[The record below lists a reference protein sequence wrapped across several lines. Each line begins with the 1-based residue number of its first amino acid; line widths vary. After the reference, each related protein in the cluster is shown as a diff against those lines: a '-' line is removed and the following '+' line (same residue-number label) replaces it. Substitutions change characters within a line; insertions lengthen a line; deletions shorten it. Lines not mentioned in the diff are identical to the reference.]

1 MSDFVQYLVNGLT
14 IGSFLALIALGYSMV
29 YGVLRLINFAHGD
42 VFMVGSFAGLAVLT
56 AVTVTGPLLA
66 LVVLA
71 AIAVGALA
79 SGLLGMGIMK
89 AAYSPLLKAPRISLL
104 IAAIGVSLALQEA
117 VKLLTDAR
125 FQSYPHVLPDANV
138 FDGAVR
144 ISWAQVVLVGVS
156 VALMVGLWLFVTKTV
171 RGTAMR
177 GLAMDA
183 DAARLMGI
191 NVERLIL
198 TTFLI
203 GSMLAGAAG
212 VMYGMY
218 YTQINFATGFLIGL
232 RAFTAAVL
240 GGIGNLPGTMVAGV
254 LIGLVQSFAA
264 GYLSSRWT
272 DVIIFG
278 VLILAL
284 VLRPR
289 GLFGERVSER
299 V

>member
-1 MSDFVQYLVNGLT
+1 VTEFVQYLVNGLT
-14 IGSFLALIALGYSMV
+14 TGSFLALIALGYSMV

-56 AVTVTGPLLA
+56 AVSVSAPLLT

-71 AIAVGALA
+71 AVVAGALA
-79 SGLLGMGIMK
+79 SGLLGVGIMK
-89 AAYSPLLKAPRISLL
+89 AAYAPLLRAPRISLL
-104 IAAIGVSLALQEA
+104 IAAIGVSLALQEI
-117 VKLLTDAR
+117 VKLLTKAR
-125 FQSYPHVLPDANV
+125 FQSYPDVLPDAMLL
-138 FDGAVR
+138 DGRVR
-144 ISWAQVVLVGVS
+144 ISVAQVVLFGLAVL
-156 VALMVGLWLFVTKTV
+156 LMVALWLFVTRTV

-177 GLAMDA
+177 ALAMDP

-198 TTFLI
+198 TTFFI
-203 GSMLAGAAG
+203 GSVLAGAAG

-218 YTQINFATGFLIGL
+218 YTQINFFVGFLIGL

-254 LIGLVQSFAA
+254 LIGLVQSFAS
-264 GYLSSRWT
+264 GYISARWT

-278 VLILAL
+278 LLIAVL

-289 GLFGERVSER
+289 GLFGERVAER

>member
-1 MSDFVQYLVNGLT
+1 VTEFAQYLVNGLT
-14 IGSFLALIALGYSMV
+14 TGSFLALIALGYSMV

-56 AVTVTGPLLA
+56 AVSVSAPLLA
-66 LVVLA
+66 LIVLA
-71 AIAVGALA
+71 AVVAGALA
-79 SGLLGMGIMK
+79 SGVLGVGIMK
-89 AAYSPLLKAPRISLL
+89 AAYAPLLRAPRISLL

-117 VKLLTDAR
+117 VKLLTKAR
-125 FQSYPHVLPDANV
+125 FRSFPDVLPDAMLL
-138 FDGAVR
+138 DGRIR
-144 ISWAQVVLVGVS
+144 ISVAQVALFGLAVL
-156 VALMVGLWLFVTKTV
+156 LMVALWLFVTRTV

-177 GLAMDA
+177 ALAMDA

-198 TTFLI
+198 TTFFI
-203 GSMLAGAAG
+203 GSVLAGAAG

-218 YTQINFATGFLIGL
+218 YTQINFFVGFLIGL

-254 LIGLVQSFAA
+254 LIGLVQSFSA
-264 GYLSSRWT
+264 GYISSRWT

-278 VLILAL
+278 LLIAVL

-289 GLFGERVSER
+289 GLFGERVAER